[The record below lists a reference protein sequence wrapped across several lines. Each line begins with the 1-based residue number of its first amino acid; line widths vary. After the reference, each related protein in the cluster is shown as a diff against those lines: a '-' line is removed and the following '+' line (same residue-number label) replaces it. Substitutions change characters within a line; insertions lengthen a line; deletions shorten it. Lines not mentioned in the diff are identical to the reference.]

1 MRGEDSRQTSLFIV
15 GNIESMIAQ
24 DEPLRRVRELIDEI
38 LRRLDG
44 DFAALYPPTG
54 RASIPPEQLMRA
66 QVLMMVESIRSERH
80 LMRHIQYNTLY
91 RWFVGLG
98 ATDAVWDV
106 TVFTKN
112 RARFLGNEMS
122 RRMLAEVVMLARDQG
137 LISDEH
143 LTVDGTHIQ
152 AWASQKSV
160 VPKSDQDEPPMGGG
174 GRNPAVDFHGDK
186 RSNETHASRTDP
198 DARIVRKSSGDA
210 SRLAHAGHALT
221 ENRHGLVVDAELTI
235 ASGTAERD
243 AAETMLAR
251 RKAPNSPCT
260 LGADKGYD
268 VAAFADAC
276 RIQRVTPHIAAKKT
290 GSALDERTTRHAGY
304 AISQRRR
311 KLVEE
316 VFGWMKTIAGIR
328 QTKLRGTERV
338 QWQFIFAAAC
348 YNLVRIPKLAPQWQP
363 TLAC

>member
-1 MRGEDSRQTSLFIV
+1 MRGEDSRQTSLFII
-15 GNIESMIAQ
+15 GDIESMIAP
-24 DEPLRRVRELIDEI
+24 DEPLRRIRDVVDTI

-44 DFAALYPPTG
+44 DFAAMYPPLG

-80 LMRHIQYNTLY
+80 LMRNIHYNILY

-98 ATDAVWDV
+98 ATEAVWDV

-112 RARFLGNEMS
+112 RDRFLGNELS
-122 RRMLAEVVMLARDQG
+122 RRMLLEVVELARSQG

-152 AWASQKSV
+152 ASASQKSLA
-160 VPKSDQDEPPMGGG
+160 PKNDQDKSPSNGG
-174 GRNPAVDFHGDK
+174 GRNPSVDFHGEK
-186 RSNETHASRTDP
+186 RSNETHVSRTDP
-198 DARIVRKSSGDA
+198 DARIVRKSQGDA

-221 ENRHGLVVDAELTI
+221 ENRNGLVVDAELTI

-243 AAETMLAR
+243 AADAMLAR

-260 LGADKGYD
+260 MGADKGYD

-276 RIQRVTPHIAAKKT
+276 RLKRVTPHIAAKKI
-290 GSALDERTTRHAGY
+290 GSAIDERTTRHAGY
-304 AISQRRR
+304 DISQRRR

-328 QTKLRGTERV
+328 QTRLRGTGKV
-338 QWQFIFAAAC
+338 QWQFVFAAAC
-348 YNLVRIPKLAPQWQP
+348 YNIIRIPRLAPHWQP
-363 TLAC
+363 ALA

>member
-24 DEPLRRVRELIDEI
+24 DEPLRRVRVVVDEI
-38 LRRLDG
+38 LRRLHG

-66 QVLMMVESIRSERH
+66 QVLMMIESIRSERH
-80 LMRHIQYNTLY
+80 LMRHIQYNSLY

-112 RARFLGNEMS
+112 RARFLGHELS
-122 RRMLAEVVMLARDQG
+122 RRMLAEVVQLARDQG
-137 LISDEH
+137 LVSDEH

-160 VPKSDQDEPPMGGG
+160 VRKDDQDEPPQSGG
-174 GRNPAVDFHGDK
+174 GRNPSVDFHGEK
-186 RSNETHASRTDP
+186 RSNQTHASRTDP
-198 DARIVRKSSGDA
+198 DARMVRKSQGDA
-210 SRLAHAGHALT
+210 SRLAHAGHAMT
-221 ENRHGLVVDAELTI
+221 ENQHGLVVDAEVTI

-243 AAETMLAR
+243 AATIMLAR
-251 RKAPNSPCT
+251 RKAPKSPCT

-268 VAAFADAC
+268 VAEFANTC
-276 RIQRVTPHIAAKKT
+276 RDRRVTPHIAAKVR
-290 GSALDERTTRHAGY
+290 GGAIDARTTRHVGY

-328 QTKLRGTERV
+328 QTKLRGTAKVR
-338 QWQFIFAAAC
+338 WQFIFAAAC
-348 YNLVRIPKLAPQWQP
+348 YNIIRIPKLAPQWQ
-363 TLAC
+363 LALA

>member
-1 MRGEDSRQTSLFIV
+1 MRGEDSRQTSLFII
-15 GNIESMIAQ
+15 GNIESMIAP
-24 DEPLRRVRELIDEI
+24 DEPLRRIRDVVDTI

-44 DFAALYPPTG
+44 DFAAMYPPLG

-80 LMRHIQYNTLY
+80 LMRNIQYNTLY

-98 ATDAVWDV
+98 ATEVVWDV

-112 RARFLGNEMS
+112 RDRFLGNELS
-122 RRMLAEVVMLARDQG
+122 RRMLFEVVELARSQG

-152 AWASQKSV
+152 ASASQKSLA
-160 VPKSDQDEPPMGGG
+160 PKNDQDKPPSNGG
-174 GRNPAVDFHGDK
+174 GRNPSVDFHGEK
-186 RSNETHASRTDP
+186 RSNETHVSRTDP
-198 DARIVRKSSGDA
+198 DARIVRKSQGDA

-221 ENRHGLVVDAELTI
+221 ENRNGLVVDAELTI

-243 AAETMLAR
+243 AADTMLAR

-260 LGADKGYD
+260 MGADKGYD

-276 RIQRVTPHIAAKKT
+276 RLRRVTPHIAAKKT
-290 GSALDERTTRHAGY
+290 GSAIDERTMRHAGY
-304 AISQRRR
+304 DISQRRR

-328 QTKLRGTERV
+328 QTKLRGTDKV

-348 YNLVRIPKLAPQWQP
+348 YNIIRIPKLAPHWQP
-363 TLAC
+363 ALA